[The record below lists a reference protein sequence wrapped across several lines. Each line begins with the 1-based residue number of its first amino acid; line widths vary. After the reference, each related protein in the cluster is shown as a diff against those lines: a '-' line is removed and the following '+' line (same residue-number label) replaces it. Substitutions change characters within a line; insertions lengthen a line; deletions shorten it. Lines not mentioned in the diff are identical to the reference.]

1 MFKHK
6 CKSWPSPVILMFH
19 GIAVSLVLNGIYL
32 WETTNS
38 RAQQA
43 QHRLLW
49 LTVAANILVYFKN
62 ADSWPETPIDR
73 KGLNLTIKAYKRHQN
88 DLAYRRHLSM
98 SKINIY
104 VCTALCRNQKWDM
117 KITIHGGKKEANSV
131 RITLLRG
138 SLWKNKKAI
147 CFNNWSQHNHKSSL
161 LNHDLISKIKGSKQ
175 QFLWPP
181 PPSLLLVV
189 ALFFMNSSSSLFRVA
204 VSQTR
209 PPLKLHSI
217 FLPSWLLQLLQL
229 GSQIL
234 NDKKSYPR
242 LDSYTSGMHP
252 HSKGI
257 SVGKSVPSV
266 PLAPPQR

>member
-1 MFKHK
+1 MFTHK

-38 RAQQA
+38 RAHQA

-73 KGLNLTIKAYKRHQN
+73 KGLNLTIKAYKWHQN

-117 KITIHGGKKEANSV
+117 KITIMKKRNQRV
-131 RITLLRG
+131 RG
-138 SLWKNKKAI
+138 SHFCVAHFENKQTKKPI
-147 CFNNWSQHNHKSSL
+147 CFNNWSQPNHKSSL
-161 LNHDLISKIKGSKQ
+161 LNHDLISKIKGPKQ
-175 QFLWPP
+175 VSLAPFF
-181 PPSLLLVV
+181 LLLPCFSWTVPV
-189 ALFFMNSSSSLFRVA
+189 ASFE
-204 VSQTR
+204 
-209 PPLKLHSI
+209 
-217 FLPSWLLQLLQL
+217 
-229 GSQIL
+229 
-234 NDKKSYPR
+234 
-242 LDSYTSGMHP
+242 
-252 HSKGI
+252 
-257 SVGKSVPSV
+257 
-266 PLAPPQR
+266 